1 MKLERIDTTAAFD
14 DLASEWNDLLAR
26 SITDV
31 PFLRHEYLRA
41 WWSSLGG
48 GEWPSA
54 ELSIVSG
61 RDASNR
67 LVGLAPL
74 MCLRGGHDPSLHL
87 LGSFE
92 ISDYLDLLVP
102 PAQAGPF
109 VRGLL
114 DFLADEPIGN
124 WQALDL
130 YNLRAASPV
139 RRLVL
144 EYAEERGW
152 PATEELLQ
160 PCPAIALP
168 RDWEAY
174 LQSLDKKQR
183 HELRRKMRRAGAHSP
198 TVEMRWIDRPED
210 LEPGMQAFLELMRLD
225 PQKSHFLTEAMDG
238 HFRQLAAEAKR
249 GDWLRLAF
257 LDVGGHPA
265 AGYLFFDYRNRLW
278 IYNSCLD
285 PTFSELSPGWVLTG
299 LLIQWAIQ
307 QGREVFDFLRGGED
321 YKYRLGGVADS
332 IYRVRVERRPSE
344 AER

>member
-102 PAQAGPF
+102 PALAGPF
-109 VRGLL
+109 MR
-114 DFLADEPIGN
+114 PC
-124 WQALDL
+124 WT
-130 YNLRAASPV
+130 S
-139 RRLVL
+139 
-144 EYAEERGW
+144 W
-152 PATEELLQ
+152 PMNPSATG
-160 PCPAIALP
+160 
-168 RDWEAY
+168 
-174 LQSLDKKQR
+174 R
-183 HELRRKMRRAGAHSP
+183 HSTCITSAPLRRCAG
-198 TVEMRWIDRPED
+198 
-210 LEPGMQAFLELMRLD
+210 
-225 PQKSHFLTEAMDG
+225 
-238 HFRQLAAEAKR
+238 
-249 GDWLRLAF
+249 
-257 LDVGGHPA
+257 
-265 AGYLFFDYRNRLW
+265 
-278 IYNSCLD
+278 
-285 PTFSELSPGWVLTG
+285 
-299 LLIQWAIQ
+299 
-307 QGREVFDFLRGGED
+307 
-321 YKYRLGGVADS
+321 
-332 IYRVRVERRPSE
+332 
-344 AER
+344 

>member
-102 PAQAGPF
+102 AAQAVPF

-152 PATEELLQ
+152 PATEELLSRARRSRCRTTGKRTCSHWTRSSAMNSAARCAA
-160 PCPAIALP
+160 PGRFHLP
-168 RDWEAY
+168 SRC
-174 LQSLDKKQR
+174 
-183 HELRRKMRRAGAHSP
+183 AGS
-198 TVEMRWIDRPED
+198 IDPRT
-210 LEPGMQAFLELMRLD
+210 
-225 PQKSHFLTEAMDG
+225 SN
-238 HFRQLAAEAKR
+238 LACK
-249 GDWLRLAF
+249 
-257 LDVGGHPA
+257 
-265 AGYLFFDYRNRLW
+265 
-278 IYNSCLD
+278 
-285 PTFSELSPGWVLTG
+285 
-299 LLIQWAIQ
+299 
-307 QGREVFDFLRGGED
+307 
-321 YKYRLGGVADS
+321 
-332 IYRVRVERRPSE
+332 PSSS
-344 AER
+344 